1 MSKFHNYAE
10 RVDSMA
16 KEIFAEYTE
25 AKAEFDKAE
34 KRHRDL
40 PQRHGMVDYD
50 YAAKSARAEADF
62 AEAKKRLEDVRRSM
76 AMKINE
82 AENIERELAEAVE
95 HDCSAD
101 PAQLD
106 MATLELLKS
115 GILRSAEYAALMHDA
130 QRAGNITMQRIIG
143 KYAQTAA
150 EEVSEKYG
158 QGDRVAAELRGVA
171 HEGNAG
177 SGREQLDAFAVL
189 FDAFKRTMNN
199 PAMIP
204 RWDELTGAIVEGF

>member
-82 AENIERELAEAVE
+82 AENIERELAEAVD
-95 HDCSAD
+95 HDCSVD
-101 PAQLD
+101 PAQMD
-106 MATLELLKS
+106 MATVELLKS
-115 GILRSAEYAALMHDA
+115 GIMRPAEYAKLLQDA
-130 QRAGNITMQRIIG
+130 QNAGNTTMVRIVAR
-143 KYAQTAA
+143 YAETAA
-150 EEVSEKYG
+150 AEASEKYG
-158 QGDRVAAELRGVA
+158 QGDRLAAELRAVA
-171 HEGNAG
+171 HQGNAS
-177 SGREQLDAFAVL
+177 SGRAQLDAFAVL